1 MKRIRVI
8 ILGKVH
14 GVSFRASAKEK
25 ADSLGVSGW
34 IKNNQDGTVEA
45 IFEGEEKK
53 IEEILRWCREGPD
66 LAKVKNV
73 KVSEESYKGEFKDF
87 KVK

>member
-25 ADSLGVSGW
+25 ADSLGISGW

-53 IEEILRWCREGPD
+53 IEEILSWCRKGPVH
-66 LAKVKNV
+66 AKVKNV